1 MTIAGT
7 RIRLWLVMV
16 YLLSL
21 AAILAWPFVAFTS
34 IFAFDAP
41 GSSEQ
46 TSTWVIVAIM
56 WLYPVLPL
64 AGVLSS
70 FLALKGGRKP
80 LAYALAGLAA
90 LPFAVIAGALLAS
103 TLMSVGIVLGG
114 KF

>member
-1 MTIAGT
+1 VTIAGT
-7 RIRLWLVMV
+7 RIPIWLVIV

-34 IFAFDAP
+34 VFAFDAP

-46 TSTWVIVAIM
+46 TRTWVIVGIM
-56 WLYPVLPL
+56 WLYPILPL

-70 FLALKGGRKP
+70 FLALKRGRKP
-80 LAYALAGLAA
+80 LAYILAGLAA
-90 LPFAVIAGALLAS
+90 LPFAVMAGALLAS
-103 TLMSVGIVLGG
+103 TLMSVGILLGA